1 MQFIKF
7 INGKKA
13 EENLEHNFEFCILY
27 AEFPEFR
34 KLFGNCKNLKKLENK
49 NDGSEFISTHCMPTP
64 TLYMGR
70 VDDLREHNIWFKS
83 SMIF

>member
-1 MQFIKF
+1 MERKLRKIWNTTLSFAYSMLNSPFRK
-7 INGKKA
+7 
-13 EENLEHNFEFCILY
+13 
-27 AEFPEFR
+27 FR